1 MSLRLLGDLDVNFAW
16 DGTALC
22 RDQDFDPGVAPN
34 PKVRGAVT
42 SVRSDGSGTWR
53 LVRDPLGINKLFWV
67 RDENGAIVVAA
78 RPKRLV
84 DAGHALDTIQALP
97 RGTVLDLV
105 RGQGPRANPVAPIE
119 RSARPQATSG
129 IDAIAAEI
137 RSVLDRYLALLAS
150 AHRDVRTYVCLSGGL
165 DSSGIAALA
174 CLHFHDLV
182 AVSFD
187 IERGSGASDD
197 RLMAERLAVDLDL
210 PLLTATV
217 EPHVLLEKVDTI
229 LSEGIDWR
237 DFNVHAGLVNAALAQ
252 RIADDALDH
261 GGPALVLT
269 GDLANE
275 FLADYQAELYGG
287 ATYYKLPRLEPA
299 ALRTH
304 LVRGLDT
311 CHREVGVFAAWNLPV
326 VQPYAVAVD
335 AYLAIPPDWLAGAD
349 RKQELS
355 RAIFAELLPEYVYTR
370 KKVRAQLGSA
380 NGDGGVLAL
389 CVDSGLDSAAL
400 RHRFAVLHGVDDLRA
415 LDRFIRA
422 GSYRSAMPSSEEPC
436 P

>member
-1 MSLRLLGDLDVNFAW
+1 MLLRLLGELDANFAW

-22 RDQDFDPGVAPN
+22 RDRDFDPGVAPN
-34 PKVRGAVT
+34 PKVRGAVA
-42 SVRSDGSGTWR
+42 SVRSDGSGAWR

-67 RDENGAIVVAA
+67 RGADGAILFAS

-97 RGTVLDLV
+97 RGALADLVPGRGSQSHPAAAIERTVRPKANSGIEALAGEIRAVLDC
-105 RGQGPRANPVAPIE
+105 
-119 RSARPQATSG
+119 
-129 IDAIAAEI
+129 
-137 RSVLDRYLALLAS
+137 YLALLAS
-150 AHRDVRTYVCLSGGL
+150 AHPDVRTYICLSGGL

-174 CLHFHDLV
+174 RLHFPDPV

-187 IERGSGASDD
+187 IDRGSRPSDD
-197 RLMAERLAVDLDL
+197 RLMAERLAADLGL

-217 EPHVLLEKVDTI
+217 EPTRLLEKIDTV

-237 DFNVHAGLVNAALAQ
+237 DFNVHAGLVNAALAE
-252 RIADDALDH
+252 RIAEDVVDRRAP
-261 GGPALVLT
+261 GLVLT

-275 FLADYQAELYGG
+275 FLADYQPEEYGG
-287 ATYYKLPRLEPA
+287 VTYYRLPRLEPGS
-299 ALRTH
+299 LRTH

-335 AYLAIPPDWLAGAD
+335 AYLTIPPDWLARAD

-355 RAIFAELLPEYVYTR
+355 RAIFGGLLPDYVYTR

-400 RHRFAVLHGVDDLRA
+400 RRRFAALHGVDDLRA

-422 GSYRSAMPSSEEPC
+422 GSYRSGIPSVEERSG
-436 P
+436 

>member
-1 MSLRLLGDLDVNFAW
+1 MSLRLLGNLDANFAW

-22 RDQDFDPGVAPN
+22 RDEDFDPGAAPN
-34 PKVRGAVT
+34 PKVRGAVA
-42 SVRSDGSGTWR
+42 SVRSDGSRAWR
-53 LVRDPLGINKLFWV
+53 LVRDPLGLNKLFWT
-67 RDENGAIVVAA
+67 RDGGGIVVAA

-97 RGTVLDLV
+97 RGTLLDLV
-105 RGQGPRANPVAPIE
+105 PGEGARSYAVPPIE
-119 RSARPQATSG
+119 RSAEPVATSS
-129 IDAIAAEI
+129 IEEVAAEI
-137 RSVLDRYLALLAS
+137 RSLLDRYLALLAS
-150 AHRDVRTYVCLSGGL
+150 GLPDVRAYACLSGGL

-174 CLHFHDLV
+174 RLHFPDLV

-187 IERGSGASDD
+187 VDHGSRPSDD
-197 RLMAERLAVDLDL
+197 RLVAEQVSVDLDL

-217 EPHVLLEKVDTI
+217 GPEALLGKIDTI
-229 LSEGIDWR
+229 LAEGIDWR
-237 DFNVHAGLVNAALAQ
+237 DFNVHAGLVNAALAE
-252 RIADDALDH
+252 RIAQDALDH
-261 GGPALVLT
+261 HRTALVLT

-275 FLADYQAELYGG
+275 FLADYQAEHYRS
-287 ATYYKLPRLEPA
+287 ATYYKLPRLEPG
-299 ALRTH
+299 ALRAH

-311 CHREVGVFAAWNLPV
+311 CHREIGVFGAWNLRV

-335 AYLAIPPDWLAGAD
+335 AYVGLPPDWLARMD

-355 RAIFAELLPEYVYTR
+355 RAVFGELLPEYVYTR

-380 NGDGGVLAL
+380 NGGGGVLAL

-400 RHRFAVLHGVDDLRA
+400 RRRFAALHGVDDLHA

-422 GSYRSAMPSSEEPC
+422 GSYRAALPSLEETYP
-436 P
+436 